1 MCIKV
6 DSSNFILNYFYKNKK
21 QSQVDIPT
29 LLSKKKKIEDA
40 IGDDIY
46 IILSNESIDITL
58 VYYRNILKMEN
69 GHIHCN
75 QEKLI
80 TLLIEDVN
88 YKIPAKVRDKYLELL
103 SR

>member
-6 DSSNFILNYFYKNKK
+6 DSSNFILNYFYNNDK
-21 QSQVDIPT
+21 QSVSLVT

-46 IILSNESIDITL
+46 IILSNESIDVALI
-58 VYYRNILKMEN
+58 YYRNILEMKDN
-69 GHIHCN
+69 RIYCN
-75 QEKLI
+75 KEKLT
-80 TLLIEDVN
+80 TLPIEEVN
-88 YKIPAKVRDKYLELL
+88 YKIPSKVRDEYLKLL

>member
-6 DSSNFILNYFYKNKK
+6 DSSNFILNYFYNNNE
-21 QSQVDIPT
+21 QSVDIPT

-46 IILSNESIDITL
+46 IILSNESIDVTL
-58 VYYRNILKMEN
+58 VYYRNILKMEDD
-69 GHIHCN
+69 HIHCN
-75 QEKLI
+75 KEKLT
-80 TLLIEDVN
+80 TLPIDDVN